1 MKKITLLLLI
11 LITAL
16 FCIPA
21 DDTEL
26 PSNNFIIYLNK
37 KGTDELYFTETD
49 DATNSHVNGFMFPII
64 TSNEDGSEPTE
75 LTASLYLHWVHQSD
89 YSVKL
94 IISLNGSNADDASD
108 KDGYM
113 LSKTQDSIKSSIKS
127 DVGLNYYV
135 TFKGGTG
142 STATPAPITFSN
154 SSDAGKT
161 VDGKV
166 IISELVSPASAEKRT
181 CTINLGKLGST
192 QTVVSP
198 LEITMNIVAPYDEYT
213 DTDGSTKYKQYWMEA
228 QYYGYIKAEIQLL

>member
-94 IISLNGSNADDASD
+94 IISFNGSNADDASD
-108 KDGYM
+108 NDGYM
-113 LSKTQDSIKSSIKS
+113 LSKTQDSKKS

-135 TFKGGTG
+135 TFEGGTG
-142 STATPAPITFSN
+142 STATPKPITFTN
-154 SSDAGKT
+154 SSHAGEE

-166 IISELVSPASAEKRT
+166 IISDLVSKMDAEDRSR
-181 CTINLGKLGST
+181 TINLGKLGST

-198 LEITMNIVAPYDEYT
+198 LKITMKIVAPYDEYT